1 MNTNTETF
9 FRRFYQDLLVLT
21 SISLRLCENKRRFSV
36 EAIFHLGSKA
46 RVSEIKLS
54 GSGTSDS
61 NPAKKKRCY
70 PRIYL
75 KIIDSLVGG
84 IK

>member
-1 MNTNTETF
+1 MNSNTETF
-9 FRRFYQDLLVLT
+9 FRQFYQNLLGLT

-36 EAIFHLGSKA
+36 EAMFHLGSKA

-61 NPAKKKRCY
+61 NPEKKKRC
-70 PRIYL
+70 
-75 KIIDSLVGG
+75 
-84 IK
+84 